1 MRSTHPPRAVP
12 ALEAFTIPATA
23 AADWKA
29 FLDVFRA
36 LRAATA
42 EWPAELD
49 LVDPVVRNRNCIAC
63 TTMRPCAKEISSSS
77 HQIASTYPSRER
89 FLTEMALDP
98 PAATSDEAGVP
109 GKDDDYLI
117 LSTIHSA
124 KGQEWKAV
132 HILNVVD
139 GCIPSD
145 MGTGTTEEME
155 EERRLLYVAMTRAK
169 DDLQL
174 IVPQRFYV
182 HQQASY
188 GDRHVYAS
196 RSRFIPDALLELFE
210 AVGLAA
216 GRARHGW
223 SRRVEPCGSHG
234 RHRGAHSGGVGMTGA
249 IAIQRRRSRR
259 ARGTHRRCQSSSAT
273 ASCRRRR
280 GRTHRAGFRGT

>member
-1 MRSTHPPRAVP
+1 MA
-12 ALEAFTIPATA
+12 ALEAFKIPPPA
-23 AADWKA
+23 APDWKA
-29 FLDVFRA
+29 FLAMFRA

-42 EWPAELD
+42 DWPAELEIVTRWYEPHLPRLYDDAPVRQRD
-49 LVDPVVRNRNCIAC
+49 LVQL
-63 TTMRPCAKEISSSS
+63 
-77 HQIASTYPSRER
+77 HQIASTYSSRER

-98 PAATSDEAGVP
+98 PDATSDEAGAP

-145 MGTGTTEEME
+145 MGTGTTEEVE

-169 DDLQL
+169 EALQL

-182 HQQASY
+182 HQQTAY

-196 RSRFIPDALLELFE
+196 RSRFIPEALTALFE
-210 AVGLAA
+210 SAVWPIVVREVNESHPSINPAA
-216 GRARHGW
+216 PVDIAARI
-223 SRRVEPCGSHG
+223 R
-234 RHRGAHSGGVGMTGA
+234 
-249 IAIQRRRSRR
+249 
-259 ARGTHRRCQSSSAT
+259 QSW
-273 ASCRRRR
+273 
-280 GRTHRAGFRGT
+280 G